1 MSRPA
6 LSLEPI
12 FADHLRVLAT
22 TLRPN
27 TLANYRKV
35 TRCFLAYLHAT
46 FPPVRKLS
54 QLRRDPHLLGWF
66 RSLCQH
72 HPPLGNESRL
82 AYLLWFRRLLLDLAD
97 NGHPLQ
103 PDLIRRQDF
112 PPRTRY
118 LPRPLSL
125 QDDQHLQQQL
135 HQLDDLESNIL
146 LLVRFTGIRIGECI
160 DLPLDCLR
168 QVSPDQWALHVPPGK
183 LHTEREVP
191 VDELTRRILQRILL
205 LRAGV
210 RPSWPETPPGF
221 LLPRRH
227 RTHNRW
233 EEILSRALAGAASR
247 AGCTPKVTPHR
258 LRHTFATT
266 MLRLGV
272 SLAAL
277 MQMLGHHDIRMT
289 MRYVEVTQQDLQRE
303 FHRACHNTTL
313 RHPVPKLPLS
323 LTTAPPRPNLFSIR
337 DSIAAATHL
346 LQTFRLDLQDSK
358 ASSKLHRLAQRL
370 RKINRELEYLIAP
383 ENGRTLAGQ

>member
-1 MSRPA
+1 MSRPP
-6 LSLEPI
+6 LSLEQI

-35 TRCFLAYLHAT
+35 TRCFLAYLHAS
-46 FPPVRKLS
+46 FPRVRKLS

-72 HPPLGNESRL
+72 QPPLGNESRL
-82 AYLLWFRRLLLDLAD
+82 AYLLWLRRLLLDLAD

-135 HQLDDLESNIL
+135 HQLDDLESNL
-146 LLVRFTGIRIGECI
+146 LLVVRFTGIRIGECI

-168 QVSPDQWALHVPPGK
+168 QVNPEQWALHVPPGK
-183 LHTEREVP
+183 LHSEREVP

-221 LLPRRH
+221 LLPRR
-227 RTHNRW
+227 RRNHNRW
-233 EEILSRALAGAASR
+233 EEILARALAAAASR
-247 AGCTPKVTPHR
+247 AGCTPKVTLHR

-272 SLAAL
+272 SLRELRAN
-277 MQMLGHHDIRMT
+277 ISES
-289 MRYVEVTQQDLQRE
+289 EVTQQDLQRE
-303 FHRACHNTTL
+303 FHRACHYTTL
-313 RHPVPKLPLS
+313 RHPVPKLALS
-323 LTTAPPRPNLFSIR
+323 LTTAPPRPNILSIR

-370 RKINRELEYLIAP
+370 RKINRELEYLVAP
-383 ENGRTLAGQ
+383 ENGRTLAG

>member
-1 MSRPA
+1 MSPPA
-6 LSLEPI
+6 LSLEQI

-27 TLANYRKV
+27 TQANYRKV
-35 TRCFLAYLHAT
+35 TRCFLAYLRAT
-46 FPPVRKLS
+46 FPRVRKLS

-72 HPPLGNESRL
+72 QPPLGNESRL
-82 AYLLWFRRLLLDLAD
+82 AYLLWLRRLLLDLAD
-97 NGHPLQ
+97 NGHLLQ

-112 PPRTRY
+112 PPRTLY

-125 QDDQHLQQQL
+125 QDDQNLQAQL
-135 HQLDDLESNIL
+135 RQLDDLESNLL

-160 DLPLDCLR
+160 DLSLDCLR

-205 LRAGV
+205 LRVRV
-210 RPSWPETPPGF
+210 RPSCPETPPGF

-227 RTHNRW
+227 RTHQRW
-233 EEILSRALAGAASR
+233 EEILSRALARAAHGAD
-247 AGCTPKVTPHR
+247 CTPKVTPHR

-266 MLRLGV
+266 MVRLGV
-272 SLAAL
+272 SLPAL
-277 MQMLGHHDIRMT
+277 MQLLGHNDIRMT
-289 MRYVEVTQQDLQRE
+289 MRYVQVTQQDLQRE
-303 FHRACHNTTL
+303 FYRASHYTTL
-313 RHPVPKLPLS
+313 RHPLPKLPLS
-323 LTTAPPRPNLFSIR
+323 LTTPPPRPDLVSIR
-337 DSIAAATHL
+337 DLIVAATHL

-370 RKINRELEYLIAP
+370 RKINQELEYVIAP